1 MIRKMVVRKDFLSPC
16 SRCGRPYRLLSI
28 TSSVIAGV
36 KANPFA
42 EDWYVE
48 LIQSLCA
55 EYGLKCH
62 GRSELYTKMET

>member
-1 MIRKMVVRKDFLSPC
+1 MLKSLNGTVHRSTYGLSGWVVWHEIISN
-16 SRCGRPYRLLSI
+16 
-28 TSSVIAGV
+28 
-36 KANPFA
+36 NPFA